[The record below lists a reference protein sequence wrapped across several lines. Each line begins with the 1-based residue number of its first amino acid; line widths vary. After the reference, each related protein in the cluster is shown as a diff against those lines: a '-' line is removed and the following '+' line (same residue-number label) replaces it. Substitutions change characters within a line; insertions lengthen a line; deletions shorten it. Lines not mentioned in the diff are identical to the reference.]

1 MVNNALGSHANL
13 STLLA
18 QSVNNA
24 NQTSVSPSLLTGSD
38 LQAINDLQ
46 TNAPKITDGLL
57 SQLNNETL
65 DMNVAIS
72 REIYKSVLTHCNFTS
87 FLIKVKCCKF
97 ILRK

>member
-1 MVNNALGSHANL
+1 MVNSTLGSQANL

-18 QSVNNA
+18 QSVNNT

-65 DMNVAIS
+65 
-72 REIYKSVLTHCNFTS
+72 
-87 FLIKVKCCKF
+87 
-97 ILRK
+97 